1 MPDVISDIESVE
13 SFSYPN
19 RISSKDPGQGALSLG
34 SAVDSHHARELRK
47 IAESVEGLNHTIR
60 DYSSFKRS
68 IDRTNTGKD
77 KTYDISQHFDKLHEK
92 FIDFEEMVKAL
103 FTEEELTQLKTEFFG
118 EGAEE
123 IDLKAF
129 FDSEKFHDALKT
141 RSGDQLEKLTKYLED
156 QVSEMKDKA
165 SDASNMI
172 YLKGHL
178 YTLVMNIFQEVIRTD
193 CRAKERLAQARA
205 H

>member
-1 MPDVISDIESVE
+1 MPKAVSDIEVE
-13 SFSYPN
+13 DSFHPQIY
-19 RISSKDPGQGALSLG
+19 SKDPGQAALGLGAG
-34 SAVDSHHARELRK
+34 VDNHHANQLRK

-60 DYSSFKRS
+60 DYSSLKRGVE
-68 IDRTNTGKD
+68 RKNTGKSE
-77 KTYDISQHFDKLHEK
+77 TYDISEHFNKLHDK

-103 FTEEELTQLKTEFFG
+103 FTEEELTKLKTEFFG

-123 IDLKAF
+123 IDLKSF
-129 FDSEKFHDALKT
+129 FDSSQFHDALKAC
-141 RSGDQLEKLTKYLED
+141 SGDQIEKLAKYLED